1 MAHQSMSAFE
11 TTPQQDRA
19 IRARHEARARRSA
32 WKAGLTP
39 TLGKLVRHIAQIRG
53 GGSSFPGMVV
63 EKFDPGFL
71 SRTIAQMPLGALV
84 VSGTNGKTTTT
95 RMIASLLSSLGLR
108 VFTNP
113 TGANFVRGVI
123 SSLIPQVSASGKI
136 DADIA
141 VLELDE
147 AYSVKFVQQVR
158 PQFSVLLNVM
168 RDQLDRFG
176 EIDTTAR
183 LLSHAAAA
191 TTNTVVLNREDP
203 LISGLA
209 RMVSAPASVRYFGLA
224 NDRLRALFPNDDDI
238 HVSDKDLLRRH
249 EDQSDL
255 PSADVTLAGVRAG
268 SADFQIDGVQRST
281 SVRLSGVYNLFNAAA
296 ALTAVRAVARQAGE
310 IAQKATHNA
319 AHSAARDQSDQSDR
333 VTMSASR
340 IERLKQCEQA
350 ASDDDV
356 LLNALAHVT
365 PAFGRGETIHV
376 RQKTADGATKSVPV
390 EMVLV
395 KNPGGL
401 RLALRSFDP
410 HGTDTMIAIN
420 DRDADGRD
428 MSWLW
433 DVDFTSLRGQSVTEV
448 SGIRCW
454 DMALRLGYDRVRVGD
469 IQQDL
474 SAGLQHFLATN
485 PTKPKRI
492 FCTYTAMLALR
503 HDLARSGEADVS
515 DVGVGA

>member
-11 TTPQQDRA
+11 TTPQQDHA
-19 IRARHEARARRSA
+19 IRERNQARARRSA
-32 WKAGLTP
+32 WKAGITP
-39 TLGKLVRHIAQIRG
+39 GLGKFVRHLAQIRG

-71 SRTIAQMPLGALV
+71 SRTIAQMPLGALI

-123 SSLIPQVSASGKI
+123 SSLIPKVSASGKI

-158 PQFSVLLNVM
+158 PQFCVLLNVM

-191 TTNTVVLNREDP
+191 TTGTVVLNREDQ
-203 LISGLA
+203 LISSLSQIVSSPA
-209 RMVSAPASVRYFGLA
+209 RVRYFGLA

-238 HVSDKDLLRRH
+238 HVSDTALLQRH
-249 EDQSDL
+249 RDDSAL
-255 PSADVTLAGVRAG
+255 PNADVMLAGVHTG

-281 SVRLSGVYNLFNAAA
+281 PVRLSGVYNLFNAAA
-296 ALTAVRAVARQAGE
+296 ALTAVRAVAQRAGQLASDTAE
-310 IAQKATHNA
+310 DSDAFGLSDAQKKRLNQCARA
-319 AHSAARDQSDQSDR
+319 A
-333 VTMSASR
+333 
-340 IERLKQCEQA
+340 E
-350 ASDDDV
+350 DDDV
-356 LLNALAHVT
+356 LLHALSTVT

-376 RQKTADGATKSVPV
+376 HHTAADGSSVDVPV

-395 KNPGGL
+395 KNPGGF

-410 HGTDTMIAIN
+410 HNTDTMIAIN

-433 DVDFTSLRGQSVTEV
+433 DVDFSSLRDQSVTEV

-454 DMALRLGYDRVRVGD
+454 DMALRLGYDRIHIGDVR
-469 IQQDL
+469 QDL
-474 SAGLQHFLATN
+474 SDALQHFLETN
-485 PTKPKRI
+485 PEKPKRI

-503 HDLARSGEADVS
+503 HDLARSGHADVP